1 MVYEK
6 FLKIGEYAASGA
18 FEEPERSLFYRK
30 ALGIR
35 RFYENCPLCEYRGER
50 LYPSGVFYSGSA
62 IYPYYLNGLGIN
74 YSKVNENNRELIE
87 IFKKDFCRY
96 ASKVPAEHAVAGNMY
111 CHSFP
116 NYARIAKEGLNSYAE
131 RIKNNADKDF
141 REGLLHIYEGIKRY
155 AERCAEYLESVNADP
170 ELIRALKKVPLKKAD
185 NIYEALVCRNFVMYL
200 DNCDNI
206 GCLAKDLYE
215 FYNGEDIVPLLENLF
230 DNLDAND
237 GYSMALGTDY
247 NELTIQ
253 CLKAARGKRRPMIEL
268 FVDKNTPDD
277 IWNEAF
283 ETMRSHGGQ
292 PAFYNPLLP
301 ELLKQ
306 RFNINDKDIKNF
318 CGGGCTE
325 SMIAGYSNVGSLDA
339 GINLLLI
346 LENTMYKFLAC
357 CKSFDEFYGIY
368 ITEVCN
374 IVNDITERISL
385 SQKERSLFEPLP
397 MRTFLID
404 DCIDTGVEY
413 NNGGARYNWSIINFA
428 GLINVI
434 DSLLV
439 IRDIVFDGKAVS
451 AEELLARLKNNDEAF
466 LSLCRKNKN
475 SFGADNGNADKLANM
490 VSTEIFSMLDN
501 KKPYIGKGF
510 IPASIQFMSQ
520 VDAGRN
526 IGATPDGRKAGAPLC
541 DSLAAIFGKDCKGP
555 TALLKSVTSLALKK
569 VLGTPILNFNI
580 DESWSNDVLKAMIL
594 TYMQM
599 GGIQMQITCIS
610 EKMLKEAYENPESHR
625 NLVVRVGGYSEYF
638 CRLSDELKK
647 MILNRTVQKE
657 N

>member
-50 LYPSGVFYSGSA
+50 LYPSGVFYSDTA
-62 IYPYYLNGLGIN
+62 IHPYYLNGLSID
-74 YSKVNENNRELIE
+74 YSKVNESNRELIE

-96 ASKVPAEHAVAGNMY
+96 TSKVPAEHAVAGNMY

-346 LENTMYKFLAC
+346 LENTMYKFLAD

-368 ITEVCN
+368 MTEVRN
-374 IVNDITERISL
+374 TVNDITEKISL

-404 DCIDTGVEY
+404 DCIDTGAEY

-451 AEELLARLKNNDEAF
+451 AEKFLTRLKNNDEAF

-475 SFGADNGNADKLANM
+475 SFGADNGNADKLANKA
-490 VSTEIFSMLDN
+490 STEIFSMLDN

-541 DSLAAIFGKDCKGP
+541 DSLAAIFRKDCKGP

-594 TYMQM
+594 TYMQL

-610 EKMLKEAYENPESHR
+610 EETLKEAYKNPELHK

>member
-35 RFYENCPLCEYRGER
+35 RFYENCTLCEYRGER

-96 ASKVPAEHAVAGNMY
+96 TSKVPAEHAVAGNMY

-141 REGLLHIYEGIKRY
+141 REGLLRIYEGIKRY

-268 FVDKNTPDD
+268 FVDKNTADD

-301 ELLKQ
+301 EMLKQ
-306 RFNINDKDIKNF
+306 RFNINDDDIKNF

-346 LENTMYKFLAC
+346 LENTMYKFLAD

-368 ITEVCN
+368 MTEVRN
-374 IVNDITERISL
+374 TVNDITEKISL

-404 DCIDTGVEY
+404 DCIDTGAEY

-451 AEELLARLKNNDEAF
+451 ADELLTRLKNNDEAF

-490 VSTEIFSMLDN
+490 LSTEIFSMLNN

>member
-1 MVYEK
+1 MIYED
-6 FLKIGEYAASGA
+6 FSRMSEYAASGA

-62 IYPYYLNGLGIN
+62 IYPYYLNGLSID
-74 YSKVNENNRELIE
+74 YSKVNESNRELIE

-96 ASKVPAEHAVAGNMY
+96 TSKVPAEHAVAGNMW

-116 NYARIAKEGLNSYAE
+116 NYDRIMKEGLNSYAE

-200 DNCDNI
+200 DSCDNI

-230 DNLDAND
+230 DNLDANN
-237 GYSMALGTDY
+237 GYSMVLGTDY

-346 LENTMYKFLAC
+346 LENTMYKFLAD

-368 ITEVCN
+368 ITEVRN

-404 DCIDTGVEY
+404 DCIDTGAEY

-475 SFGADNGNADKLANM
+475 SFGADNGNADKLANKA
-490 VSTEIFSMLDN
+490 STEIFSMLDN

-526 IGATPDGRKAGAPLC
+526 IGATPDGRKAGASLC

-610 EKMLKEAYENPESHR
+610 EKMLKEAYENPELHR

-647 MILNRTVQKE
+647 MILNRTVQRE

>member
-96 ASKVPAEHAVAGNMY
+96 TSKVPAEHAVAGNMY

-206 GCLAKDLYE
+206 GCLVKDLYE

-268 FVDKNTPDD
+268 FVDKNTADD

-301 ELLKQ
+301 EMLKQ
-306 RFNINDKDIKNF
+306 RFNINDDDIKNF

-368 ITEVCN
+368 ITEVRN
-374 IVNDITERISL
+374 TVNDITERISL
-385 SQKERSLFEPLP
+385 SQKERSL
-397 MRTFLID
+397 
-404 DCIDTGVEY
+404 
-413 NNGGARYNWSIINFA
+413 
-428 GLINVI
+428 
-434 DSLLV
+434 
-439 IRDIVFDGKAVS
+439 
-451 AEELLARLKNNDEAF
+451 
-466 LSLCRKNKN
+466 LSRCL
-475 SFGADNGNADKLANM
+475 
-490 VSTEIFSMLDN
+490 
-501 KKPYIGKGF
+501 
-510 IPASIQFMSQ
+510 
-520 VDAGRN
+520 
-526 IGATPDGRKAGAPLC
+526 
-541 DSLAAIFGKDCKGP
+541 
-555 TALLKSVTSLALKK
+555 
-569 VLGTPILNFNI
+569 
-580 DESWSNDVLKAMIL
+580 
-594 TYMQM
+594 
-599 GGIQMQITCIS
+599 
-610 EKMLKEAYENPESHR
+610 
-625 NLVVRVGGYSEYF
+625 
-638 CRLSDELKK
+638 
-647 MILNRTVQKE
+647 
-657 N
+657 

>member
-96 ASKVPAEHAVAGNMY
+96 TSKVPAEHAVAGNMY

-346 LENTMYKFLAC
+346 LENTMYKFLAD

-368 ITEVCN
+368 MTEVRN
-374 IVNDITERISL
+374 TVNDITEKISL

-404 DCIDTGVEY
+404 DCIDTGAEY

-451 AEELLARLKNNDEAF
+451 ADELLTRLKNNDEAF

-490 VSTEIFSMLDN
+490 LSTEIFSMLNN
-501 KKPYIGKGF
+501 KKPYIGRGF

-526 IGATPDGRKAGAPLC
+526 IGATPDGRKAGASLC

-555 TALLKSVTSLALKK
+555 TALLKSVASLALKK

>member
-1 MVYEK
+1 MVYEE

-35 RFYENCPLCEYRGER
+35 RFFENCPLCEYRGER
-50 LYPSGVFYSGSA
+50 LYPSGVFYSGTA
-62 IYPYYLNGLGIN
+62 IYPYYLNGLSID
-74 YSKVNENNRELIE
+74 YSKVNESNRELIE

-96 ASKVPAEHAVAGNMY
+96 TSKVPAEHAVAGNMW

-116 NYARIAKEGLNSYAE
+116 NYDRIMKEGLNSYAE
-131 RIKNNADKDF
+131 RIKKNADKDF

-200 DNCDNI
+200 DSCDNI

-230 DNLDAND
+230 DNLDANN

-301 ELLKQ
+301 EMLKQ
-306 RFNINDKDIKNF
+306 RFNINDDDIKNF

-346 LENTMYKFLAC
+346 LENTMYKFLAG

-368 ITEVCN
+368 ITEVRN

-501 KKPYIGKGF
+501 KKPF
-510 IPASIQFMSQ
+510 I
-520 VDAGRN
+520 
-526 IGATPDGRKAGAPLC
+526 
-541 DSLAAIFGKDCKGP
+541 
-555 TALLKSVTSLALKK
+555 
-569 VLGTPILNFNI
+569 
-580 DESWSNDVLKAMIL
+580 
-594 TYMQM
+594 
-599 GGIQMQITCIS
+599 
-610 EKMLKEAYENPESHR
+610 
-625 NLVVRVGGYSEYF
+625 
-638 CRLSDELKK
+638 
-647 MILNRTVQKE
+647 
-657 N
+657 